1 MSSILV
7 TIHKGKAM
15 FLIPRNPRMN
25 ILLCSIDATCVLSI
39 VSPWLKNDSAIAYS
53 IARATLTEEPRVTR

>member
-1 MSSILV
+1 
-7 TIHKGKAM
+7 M

-53 IARATLTEEPRVTR
+53 IARATLTEEPRVTRW